1 MKLSNQSI
9 AGQTSMPSHGSTL
22 RLERHEAVAR
32 KAVEPLHEQQHR
44 LLRLRVGVVA
54 ARDKLEE
61 EEGNWIDIN
70 NYSINGDYLPNE
82 KDQTCG
88 IFTKTGYIV
97 GGEDAKIGE
106 FPFLAALGKQVLSP

>member
-1 MKLSNQSI
+1 MAKPTKKRKDQIETKCTGNYCDELFWNQNI
-9 AGQTSMPSHGSTL
+9 T
-22 RLERHEAVAR
+22 EI
-32 KAVEPLHEQQHR
+32 K
-44 LLRLRVGVVA
+44 
-54 ARDKLEE
+54 KLEE

-70 NYSINGDYLPNE
+70 NFSIQGDYLPNE

-106 FPFLAALGKQVLSP
+106 FPFLAALGKEVFLHLYYIESLIISYKWI

>member
-1 MKLSNQSI
+1 MTKPTKKRKDQIETKCTGNYCDELFWNQNI
-9 AGQTSMPSHGSTL
+9 T
-22 RLERHEAVAR
+22 EI
-32 KAVEPLHEQQHR
+32 K
-44 LLRLRVGVVA
+44 
-54 ARDKLEE
+54 KLEE

-70 NYSINGDYLPNE
+70 NFSIKGDYLPNE

-106 FPFLAALGKQVLSP
+106 FPFLAALGKCVFLHSYHIQSLIISFNGN